1 MSSSID
7 FYDCPLPE
15 CNGQVTSEQDN
26 RTCEISVYC
35 SNPDCNYGKNEEDY
49 VIC

>member
-7 FYDCPLPE
+7 FYDCPL
-15 CNGQVTSEQDN
+15 CGGQVTSEQDN
-26 RTCEISVYC
+26 RTCEISVHC